1 MVKLGEIL
9 NIQEE
14 LYEVIRTLKVRMGKN
29 IPLDLIDE
37 IKKAWMVEKV
47 FKHGEVYYFVNEITT
62 IEPSYEQDT
71 NTGEAN

>member
-37 IKKAWMVEKV
+37 IKKVWMVEKV
-47 FKHGEVYYFVNEITT
+47 FKHGDTYYFVNEITT
-62 IEPSYEQDT
+62 IEPSYE
-71 NTGEAN
+71 